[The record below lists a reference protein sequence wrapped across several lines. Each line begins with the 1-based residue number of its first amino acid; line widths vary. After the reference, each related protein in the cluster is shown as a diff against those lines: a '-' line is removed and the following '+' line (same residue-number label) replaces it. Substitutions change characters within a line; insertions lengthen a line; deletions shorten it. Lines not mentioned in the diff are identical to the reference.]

1 MLSDRP
7 KANVTLN
14 QRSRNFQYIGQKE
27 AKRHEIVHF
36 IQQRAIRRPA
46 LSPNAFIKQSFFQ
59 CHSGARDMSI
69 ETVVDFSEATTPA
82 ERFKPAPEKI
92 LKGDPEQTV
101 YNHYNSPCGQMS
113 AGVWEGEVGQW
124 KVNYTEHEYCEIV
137 QGVSVLRDE
146 EGNAKTLRAGD
157 RFVIPAGF
165 KGTWEVL
172 EACRK
177 IYVVFEQKA

>member
-7 KANVTLN
+7 KANATLN

-27 AKRHEIVHF
+27 EKRHEIVHF
-36 IQQRAIRRPA
+36 IQQPGSSTSA
-46 LSPNAFIKQSFFQ
+46 LLPNTLIKITTLTP
-59 CHSGARDMSI
+59 SGARDMSI
-69 ETVVDFSEATTPA
+69 QSIVDFSEATTPA
-82 ERFKPAPEKI
+82 ERFKPAAEKI
-92 LKGDPEQTV
+92 LKGNPEQTV

>member
-1 MLSDRP
+1 
-7 KANVTLN
+7 
-14 QRSRNFQYIGQKE
+14 
-27 AKRHEIVHF
+27 
-36 IQQRAIRRPA
+36 
-46 LSPNAFIKQSFFQ
+46 
-59 CHSGARDMSI
+59 MSI
-69 ETVVDFSEATTPA
+69 ESIVDFSEATTAA
-82 ERFKPAPEKI
+82 ERFAPAAEKV
-92 LKGDPEQTV
+92 LKGEPNQTV
-101 YNHYNSPCGQMS
+101 YNHYNSPCGQLN
-113 AGVWEGEVGQW
+113 AGVWEGEIGQW

-146 EGNAKTLRAGD
+146 EGKSKTLRAGD

>member
-1 MLSDRP
+1 LDKKRQIDTKSCILFNSSFAAPGTIAERP
-7 KANVTLN
+7 HQTTILFTLL
-14 QRSRNFQYIGQKE
+14 G
-27 AKRHEIVHF
+27 AK
-36 IQQRAIRRPA
+36 
-46 LSPNAFIKQSFFQ
+46 
-59 CHSGARDMSI
+59 DMSI
-69 ETVVDFSEATTPA
+69 QSVVDFSEATTPA
-82 ERFKPAPEKI
+82 ERFKPAAEKI

>member
-1 MLSDRP
+1 
-7 KANVTLN
+7 
-14 QRSRNFQYIGQKE
+14 
-27 AKRHEIVHF
+27 
-36 IQQRAIRRPA
+36 
-46 LSPNAFIKQSFFQ
+46 
-59 CHSGARDMSI
+59 MSI
-69 ETVVDFSEATTPA
+69 ESIVDFSEATTAA
-82 ERFKPAPEKI
+82 ERFTPAAEKI
-92 LKGDPEQTV
+92 LKGEPNQTV
-101 YNHYNSPCGQMS
+101 YNHYNSPCGQLN

-146 EGNAKTLRAGD
+146 AGKSKTLRAGD